1 MRCHRSEKLQLLNL
15 ERCKSVSIVLITC
28 CKIILAAKICFDGVE
43 NGPSKIWVTNTLQQT
58 LDRLPLLPG
67 QIKIYDDVTVQ
78 LLGDRVETNLLSHA
92 AVHQ

>member
-1 MRCHRSEKLQLLNL
+1 MSSIRKTATLEFGAVQKRVNRVDYLLQDNP
-15 ERCKSVSIVLITC
+15 
-28 CKIILAAKICFDGVE
+28 LAAKICFDGVE

-58 LDRLPLLPG
+58 LDLLPLLPG